1 METYMAKSMADIAK
15 KALNKAQGQKISDLY
30 TGEGYPLDQAIAIS
44 YSERESGGLARL
56 NQSHPKTPMSA
67 RPGQKGG

>member
-1 METYMAKSMADIAK
+1 MPNSTAGIAK

-30 TGEGYPLDQAIAIS
+30 IGEGYPLDQAIAIS
-44 YSERESGGLARL
+44 YSERDSGGLARL

-67 RPGQKGG
+67 RPGQQGG